1 MVADS
6 HLIMTVVYMHAV
18 RVFALSVILCGLV
31 HILGYPLV
39 AGHMLLATG
48 CVGMAVTVGSATGY
62 IDIIGRDGETIPP
75 ITLVSHTRMT

>member
-6 HLIMTVVYMHAV
+6 HLTMALTYLYAV
-18 RVFALSVILCGLV
+18 RVFILSVILCGLV
-31 HILGYPLV
+31 HMLGYPPV
-39 AGHMLLATG
+39 AGYMLLATG

-62 IDIIGRDGETIPP
+62 IDIVGRDGETIPP